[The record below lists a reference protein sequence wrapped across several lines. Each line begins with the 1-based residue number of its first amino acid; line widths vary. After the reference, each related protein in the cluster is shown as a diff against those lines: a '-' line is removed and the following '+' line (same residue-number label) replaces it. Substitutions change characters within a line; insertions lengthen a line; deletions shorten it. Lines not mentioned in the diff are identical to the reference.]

1 MYAENHLTDP
11 YEILEHYYNAIG
23 GLEKLKAEKSSYF
36 EGSVVMESSGLHG
49 TIKRWEEHPLRERVE
64 LDFAVFKR
72 TSGDNG
78 QFSWVIDPNGK
89 LQIQKDETTIQ
100 RRSIKYMKE
109 MYFHMDRNSN
119 IFALI
124 IEDIKKLGTVDCY
137 VIKTINNINKD
148 ITLDYYNTSSYLL
161 EKTIRTQP
169 EMETHTVLSDY
180 RNVDGIKRPF
190 RQETEILQLGQKQIM
205 LINKSESNIEIET
218 SLFDPPE
225 QDIKD
230 FQFVN
235 GESSEDIPFQLIE
248 DLIFIPVTIYGKEKL
263 WLIDSGAEMS
273 VIDLD
278 YANEIGLQSLGYSK
292 IKGAGNTA
300 EISIVKIPD
309 YHVPGIKFNEQINA
323 TANIHELFH
332 KLIGL
337 DVIGILGYDF
347 LSRFVTKIDYAD
359 KSISFYQPEKYE
371 YKGNGKLIDAPLKGR
386 LFSIEMK
393 VDDKYSGRWILD
405 IGSGGTYFNY
415 PFAYENNMFNISGI
429 DGISFGLGGEF
440 NQRTVCF
447 NAIELAG
454 LIVQKPL
461 ITIPLEK
468 GVGTLNR
475 QELIGVVGNTFSRHF
490 VIYLDYKHQQ
500 VIFEKGRD
508 FDRRFPV
515 DKSGLQVILS
525 ENEEIEVYFVAL
537 KTAAEVSGFKKG
549 DIIKSVNNIGIDYF
563 GGINAFRELMQ
574 KESGTEYK
582 FLVLRNDKEKEL
594 ELKLQDLY

>member
-1 MYAENHLTDP
+1 MTLVVGGQMYAENHLTDP

-36 EGSVVMESSGLHG
+36 EGTVVMESSGLQG

-64 LDFAVFKR
+64 LDLTAFKR

-78 QFSWVIDPNGK
+78 QFCWVIDPNGK
-89 LQIQKDETTIQ
+89 LQIQKDETTIKT
-100 RRSIKYMKE
+100 RRIKYLKGT
-109 MYFHMDRNSN
+109 YCHMDRNSN
-119 IFALI
+119 IFTLTL
-124 IEDIKKLGTVDCY
+124 EDIKKVGTVDCY

-169 EMETHTVLSDY
+169 EIETHTVLSDY

-190 RQETEILQLGQKQIM
+190 RQETEILPFGQKQIM
-205 LINKSESNIEIET
+205 QINKSESNIEIEA
-218 SLFDPPE
+218 SLFDPPG

-235 GESSEDIPFQLIE
+235 GESSEDIHFQFIE
-248 DLIFIPVTIYGKEKL
+248 DIIFIPVTIYGKEKL
-263 WLIDSGAEMS
+263 WLLDSGAEMS
-273 VIDLD
+273 VMDLD
-278 YANEIGLQSLGYSK
+278 YANEIGLESLGYSK

-309 YHVPGIKFNEQINA
+309 YHVPGIKFNEQIIA

-359 KSISFYQPEKYE
+359 KSISFYQPEIFE

-386 LFSIEMK
+386 LFSIQMK
-393 VDDKYSGRWILD
+393 VDDKYSGRWNLD
-405 IGSGGTYFNY
+405 SGCGGIHFHY
-415 PFAYENNMFNISGI
+415 PFAEENNMFNISGI
-429 DGISFGLGGEF
+429 DGIAFGIGGEF
-440 NQRTVCF
+440 NQRIARF
-447 NAIELAG
+447 NTIELDG
-454 LIVQKPL
+454 LIVKDPL

-468 GVGTLNR
+468 GEGALSR
-475 QELIGVVGNTFSRHF
+475 QELIGVVGNSFLRHF
-490 VIYLDYKHQQ
+490 VIYLDYKNQQ
-500 VIFEKGRD
+500 IIVEKGRN
-508 FDRRFPV
+508 FNKVFPI
-515 DKSGLQVILS
+515 DKSGLQIILS
-525 ENEEIEVYFVAL
+525 ENNEIEVYYVSPR
-537 KTAAEVSGFKKG
+537 TPAEVAKFKKG
-549 DIIKSVNNIGIDYF
+549 DIIKSIINLADNN
-563 GGINAFRELMQ
+563 AC
-574 KESGTEYK
+574 
-582 FLVLRNDKEKEL
+582 VLS
-594 ELKLQDLY
+594 